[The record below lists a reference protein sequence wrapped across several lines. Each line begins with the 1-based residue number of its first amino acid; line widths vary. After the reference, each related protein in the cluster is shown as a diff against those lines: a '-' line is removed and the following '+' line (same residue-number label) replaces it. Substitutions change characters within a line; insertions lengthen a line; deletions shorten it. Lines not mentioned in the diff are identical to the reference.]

1 MALSDHQ
8 LRTLRKSFYAC
19 HGEHQG
25 RQQGERG
32 HYQEL
37 QPRQLDSRHSGCT
50 AQHRPGQ
57 RHHVDT
63 AIQHDVHEAMA
74 HRHLQRSGQ
83 APQHADVLAANGQHP
98 LTASRLALTG

>member
-1 MALSDHQ
+1 MAIISHPKTILPY
-8 LRTLRKSFYAC
+8 LRPVKYHNFNATAMWKW
-19 HGEHQG
+19 
-25 RQQGERG
+25 
-32 HYQEL
+32 
-37 QPRQLDSRHSGCT
+37 QLDSRHSGCT
-50 AQHRPGQ
+50 AQRRPGQ